1 MADVACFCG
10 YQYSFDGASGTC
22 PSCGESTILP
32 AAVAYERA
40 LSEELERLAAAP
52 AAAPTLAAAS
62 LAR

>member
-10 YQYSFDGASGTC
+10 YGYSFDGDSGAC

-32 AAVAYERA
+32 TAPAYERA

-52 AAAPTLAAAS
+52 AAARPLAAAS
-62 LAR
+62 VAR

>member
-10 YQYSFDGASGTC
+10 YRYSFDGDSGAC
-22 PSCGESTILP
+22 PSCGESTLLP
-32 AAVAYERA
+32 TANAHERA

-52 AAAPTLAAAS
+52 PAARPLAPVS

>member
-10 YQYSFDGASGTC
+10 YRYSFEGDSAAC
-22 PSCGESTILP
+22 PSCGESTILATVP
-32 AAVAYERA
+32 AYERA

-52 AAAPTLAAAS
+52 AAARPLAAAS